1 MKKIFAALFVL
12 SVAGH
17 SAVAQE
23 GDGSSLMERGAQQFL
38 EGLLQ
43 EMQPAWEEM
52 RSFMEE
58 MGPAMMGMMEE
69 VKDWSAYE
77 PPEMLEN
84 GDIII
89 RRKPEGSPIPEQTEP
104 VPQIEL

>member
-1 MKKIFAALFVL
+1 MKKVFAALFVL
-12 SVAGH
+12 SFAGH
-17 SAVAQE
+17 SAAAQE
-23 GDGSSLMERGAQQFL
+23 GDESSLMERGAQQFL

-58 MGPAMMGMMEE
+58 MGPAMMGLMDE

-77 PPEMLEN
+77 PPEMLDN

-89 RRKPEGSPIPEQTEP
+89 RRKPDVTPIPEQTQP
-104 VPQIEL
+104 GPQIEL

>member
-1 MKKIFAALFVL
+1 M
-12 SVAGH
+12 
-17 SAVAQE
+17 AQE

-58 MGPAMMGMMEE
+58 MGPAMMGLIEE